1 MGLGSFGILARRG
14 MMRAEG
20 GWVSNLTERSQI
32 CVTGF
37 GMFWLQGMGWF
48 GGGCA
53 AGYAGGGGCGSP
65 GAEATGP
72 RYFYREGM
80 DDVIPEADGFVE
92 HDLRR
97 DEDAVLQG
105 VAAGRGLARG

>member
-1 MGLGSFGILARRG
+1 
-14 MMRAEG
+14 
-20 GWVSNLTERSQI
+20 
-32 CVTGF
+32 
-37 GMFWLQGMGWF
+37 
-48 GGGCA
+48 
-53 AGYAGGGGCGSP
+53 
-65 GAEATGP
+65 
-72 RYFYREGM
+72 M